1 LELVGLSEVPGLD
14 IGKKISGGASIQ
26 SSILAILLLSFGISQ
41 LLNQNEKAIWAT
53 RRPFLSRENSSNG
66 DSKKPSEL
74 SGKNLKSGGKAV
86 SRNF

>member
-1 LELVGLSEVPGLD
+1 LELVGLSGVPGLD

-66 DSKKPSEL
+66 DSKSHQ
-74 SGKNLKSGGKAV
+74 
-86 SRNF
+86 NFLAKIL